1 MRPAPLQQ
9 PVCRVAKSA
18 PPVLKAGDPFPI
30 EERALVDEGR
40 DHADLATFGPCNK
53 GISLV

>member
-30 EERALVDEGR
+30 GERALVDEER

>member
-30 EERALVDEGR
+30 GERALVDEGR